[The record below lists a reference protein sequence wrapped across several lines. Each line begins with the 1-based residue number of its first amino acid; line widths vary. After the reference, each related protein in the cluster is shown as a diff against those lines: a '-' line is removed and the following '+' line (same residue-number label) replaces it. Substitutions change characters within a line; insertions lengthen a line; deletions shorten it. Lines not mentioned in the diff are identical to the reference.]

1 LPLFWGDDRQVAE
14 IALKGFITKRG
25 VRQDAA
31 TLAAGFDKGL
41 GLSVYQPK
49 GQMVVSR
56 YGGTG
61 ASIRNMLSVALG
73 FLDKQ
78 PFYQARR
85 FGLYQFP
92 PRLEFFSLEVKV
104 QNLQVAGNFAA
115 DDEKG
120 SIGVNLA
127 EKVVYLFQG
136 GRRFWNSFQLS
147 TGIFDCF
154 DALTTE
160 RPAST

>member
-14 IALKGFITKRG
+14 IALKGFITKGG

-41 GLSVYQPK
+41 GLAVYQPQ

-78 PFYQARR
+78 PFYQAGR

-115 DDEKG
+115 DNEGQYWRKP
-120 SIGVNLA
+120 
-127 EKVVYLFQG
+127 G
-136 GRRFWNSFQLS
+136 GKSCLS
-147 TGIFDCF
+147 LPGWAGAFGIPSSYPPGF
-154 DALTTE
+154 
-160 RPAST
+160 STVSMP